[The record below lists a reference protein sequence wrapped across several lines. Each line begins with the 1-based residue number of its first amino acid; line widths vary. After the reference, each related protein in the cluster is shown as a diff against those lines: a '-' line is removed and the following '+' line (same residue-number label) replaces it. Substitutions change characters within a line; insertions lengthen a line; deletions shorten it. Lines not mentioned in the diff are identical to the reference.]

1 MNMKECRHGPVR
13 KDDDDVV
20 DWIEGGCSFGAY
32 GVWRYRRYGTDVRV
46 VCSLLTE

>member
-32 GVWRYRRYGTDVRV
+32 GGIAGMVLMY
-46 VCSLLTE
+46 E